1 MSRSCPS
8 TVRKRAEKMAR
19 ELRALDDCLGV
30 DVRDPNE
37 GTRPKWT
44 LEATFAVERVPNA
57 AVTVLNQNHCS
68 IGPAGPRSPGTFHV
82 VALL

>member
-8 TVRKRAEKMAR
+8 TVRKRAEKTAR

-30 DVRDPNE
+30 DVCDPAE

-44 LEATFAVERVPNA
+44 LEATFSVERVPTA
-57 AVTVLNQNHCS
+57 AVAVLNQNHCS
-68 IGPAGPRSPGTFHV
+68 IGPAGTRSPGTFHV

>member
-1 MSRSCPS
+1 MTASAS
-8 TVRKRAEKMAR
+8 TSATRTR
-19 ELRALDDCLGV
+19 E
-30 DVRDPNE
+30 P
-37 GTRPKWT
+37 RPKWT

-68 IGPAGPRSPGTFHV
+68 IGPAGRGRPGTFHV

>member
-1 MSRSCPS
+1 MTASVS
-8 TVRKRAEKMAR
+8 TSATRTR
-19 ELRALDDCLGV
+19 EPAQSGHV
-30 DVRDPNE
+30 
-37 GTRPKWT
+37 
-44 LEATFAVERVPNA
+44 EATFAVERVPNA